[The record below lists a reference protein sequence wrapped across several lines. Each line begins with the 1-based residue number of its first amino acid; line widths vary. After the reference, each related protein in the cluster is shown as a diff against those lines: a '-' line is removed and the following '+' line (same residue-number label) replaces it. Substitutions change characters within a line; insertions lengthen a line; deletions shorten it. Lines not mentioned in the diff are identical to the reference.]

1 MNYFETQA
9 LLFDMDGT
17 IIDSRAHVDRAW
29 TAWCERHGLAL
40 EDVRPFTHGVRTADT
55 LRRVAPELDIAAE
68 TAWIE
73 ALDLGR
79 DGIGVVAGVDRVLAR
94 LPNARWAVVTS
105 APRPLLEARFACC
118 GLALPSAV
126 VSAETV
132 SRGKPSAEPYRQAAE
147 KLGVDPRDCIV
158 FEDAP
163 AGLTSALAAGC
174 RVVLVGGLQS
184 VEDGVIACIDDYDG
198 VDVAPREGAYDL
210 GLPLG
215 ERGALASA

>member
-1 MNYFETQA
+1 MRYFETQA

-17 IIDSRAHVDRAW
+17 IIDSREHVDRAW
-29 TAWCERHGLAL
+29 ALWCARHGLAFD
-40 EDVRPFTHGVRTADT
+40 DVRPFTHGVRTADT

-79 DGIGVVAGVDRVLAR
+79 DGIDVVAGVARVLAM
-94 LPNARWAVVTS
+94 LPDARWAVVTS
-105 APRPLLEARFACC
+105 APRPLLEARFASCS
-118 GLALPSAV
+118 LAVPSAV

-132 SRGKPSAEPYRQAAE
+132 RQGKPSAEPYRQAAE

-163 AGLTSALAAGC
+163 AGMTSALAAGC

-184 VEDGVIACIDDYDG
+184 AEDGVIACIEDYAQLALA
-198 VDVAPREGAYDL
+198 V
-210 GLPLG
+210 G
-215 ERGALASA
+215 ERLQVAIPSRCCVALATA

>member
-1 MNYFETQA
+1 MHYFETQA

-29 TAWCERHGLAL
+29 AAWCERQGLAL

-79 DGIGVVAGVDRVLAR
+79 DGIGVVAGIDRVLAS
-94 LPNARWAVVTS
+94 LPDARWAVVTS
-105 APRPLLEARFACC
+105 APRPLLEARFASCA
-118 GLALPSAV
+118 LALPSAV

-132 SRGKPSAEPYRQAAE
+132 RHGKPSAEPYRQAAE

-163 AGLTSALAAGC
+163 AGMASALAAGC
-174 RVVLVGGLQS
+174 RVILVGGLQS
-184 VEDGVIACIDDYDG
+184 AEDGVIACIEDYAQLA
-198 VDVAPREGAYDL
+198 VAV
-210 GLPLG
+210 G
-215 ERGALASA
+215 ERLRVAIPSCSCVVLAGG